1 MMAHLDTD
9 YSIFMIIN
17 STSWKTKQLYVFM
30 AVKYKSKKK
39 YKIYSD
45 VIDRMILFGVE

>member
-1 MMAHLDTD
+1 M
-9 YSIFMIIN
+9 
-17 STSWKTKQLYVFM
+17 QLYVFM